1 MENTSFLTEI
11 IYIFFGLLNYFID
24 FVIICLELRYCI
36 SWFLNINPYFEPF
49 LSLWAFTSPIMWFG
63 KSFYP
68 RIFGVQIAPMI
79 NYRALKFVQ
88 ENLDTIIK
96 TIKSARLESSYLYKE
111 DLNTVSLSDVNI
123 IIASLLEIN
132 EKIN

>member
-1 MENTSFLTEI
+1 MNGNLLTSTNL
-11 IYIFFGLLNYFID
+11 D
-24 FVIICLELRYCI
+24 
-36 SWFLNINPYFEPF
+36 
-49 LSLWAFTSPIMWFG
+49 
-63 KSFYP
+63 
-68 RIFGVQIAPMI
+68 
-79 NYRALKFVQ
+79 ALKFVQ

>member
-111 DLNTVSLSDVNI
+111 DLNTVSLSNVNI
-123 IIASLLEIN
+123 IIAPLLEITK
-132 EKIN
+132 KIN